1 MTRLVVATKN
11 KGKMQEF
18 RSILA
23 PLGVPVISM
32 EEAGV
37 DLDVAETGTTFEE
50 NAVLKAEAVYHALIG
65 HEPDS
70 AGNTLVIADDSGLVV
85 DALDGAP
92 GIYSARFGGP
102 ELDDVGRWQLL
113 LRNLEGVPVAQRAGR
128 FVAAVAVVAGDRRMV
143 ARGTIEGVI
152 LTEARGENGF
162 GYDPVFFA
170 TEAGKTTAELDEVE
184 KNRISH
190 RGRALE
196 NVMQALCAS
205 PWTEILKCDAGIG

>member
-37 DLDVAETGTTFEE
+37 VLDVAETGTTFEE

-65 HEPDS
+65 HESDS

-92 GIYSARFGGP
+92 GIYSARYGGP

-113 LRNLEGVPVAQRAGR
+113 LRNLEGVPAAQRAGR

-143 ARGTIEGVI
+143 ARGTLEGVI

-170 TEAGKTTAELDEVE
+170 TEAGKTTAELDEAE

-196 NVMQALCAS
+196 NVMQALYAS
-205 PWTEILKCDAGIG
+205 PWAEILKCDAGIG